1 MGAVVAL
8 GEQALISGWGLAG
21 VRLAPA
27 GNAVQARR
35 AWAELEPDVAL
46 VVLTPAAA
54 AGLGAVVHSSEG
66 PLTVV
71 MPS

>member
-8 GEQALISGWGLAG
+8 GEETLITGWGLAG

-27 GNAVQARR
+27 GNAAQVHR

-46 VVLTPAAA
+46 VVLTSAAA
-54 AGLGAVVHSSEG
+54 DALGSSVRAA
-66 PLTVV
+66 PARLTVV
-71 MPS
+71 LPS